1 MTSLLPTSIS
11 PVLLAALIG
20 IFCLLTVAS
29 MIIYWQKANHPKEN
43 TDELVKRVNT
53 WWYIALVFSLI
64 LISST
69 KAALIMLSI
78 VSFLAFKEYL
88 SLIPTRRADGRVL
101 FWAYLA
107 IPLQYYWASMEWYGM
122 FIIFIPVYM
131 FLLLPLRMVLAGETE
146 GFLRSA
152 GIINWGLMTT
162 VFSLSHM
169 GYLLA
174 LPQPDNGLYTGAT
187 ILLFLVVLTQLNDVA
202 QYLWGKKL
210 GKKKIVPT
218 VSPNK
223 TWAGFLG
230 GVLTTTLLS
239 LFIAPYLTPLTV
251 IESIIAGMIISIS
264 GFIGDI
270 VISAVKRDIGVK
282 DSSSFLP
289 GHGGLLDRLDS
300 LTYTA
305 PLFFHFIYFL
315 HF

>member
-1 MTSLLPTSIS
+1 MNALLPSTLS
-11 PVLLAALIG
+11 PVLLTALIA
-20 IFCLLTVAS
+20 IFCLLTIAS
-29 MIIYWQKANHPKEN
+29 MIIYWQKANHPKAN

-53 WWYIALVFSLI
+53 WWYIALVFALI
-64 LISST
+64 LIASP
-69 KAALIMLSI
+69 KASLIILAFI
-78 VSFLAFKEYL
+78 SFLAFKEYL

-107 IPLQYYWASMEWYGM
+107 IPLQYYWASTAWYGM
-122 FIIFIPVYM
+122 FIIFIPVYI

-162 VFSLSHM
+162 VFSLSHL
-169 GYLLA
+169 GYLLV
-174 LPQPDNGLYTGAT
+174 LPQPESGLYTGAT

-202 QYLWGKKL
+202 QYLWGKKF
-210 GKKKIVPT
+210 GHKKIVPSI
-218 VSPNK
+218 SPNK

-230 GVLTTTLLS
+230 GVFTTTLLS
-239 LFIAPYLTPLTV
+239 FLIAPYLTPLTR
-251 IESIIAGMIISIS
+251 IESITAGIIIAMA

-282 DSSSFLP
+282 DSGNLLP

>member
-1 MTSLLPTSIS
+1 MNTLLPSATS
-11 PVLLAALIG
+11 PVLLTALIA
-20 IFCLLTVAS
+20 IFCLLIIAS
-29 MIIYWQKANHPKEN
+29 ILVYWQKAYRPKAN

-53 WWYIALVFSLI
+53 WWYIALVFALILLASPKASLI
-64 LISST
+64 IL
-69 KAALIMLSI
+69 ALI
-78 VSFLAFKEYL
+78 SFLAFKEYL

-107 IPLQYYWASMEWYGM
+107 IPLQYYWAGTAWYGM
-122 FIIFIPVYM
+122 FIIFIPVYL

-146 GFLRSA
+146 GFLRAA

-169 GYLLA
+169 GYLLV
-174 LPQPDNGLYTGAT
+174 LPQAESSLYTGAT
-187 ILLFLVVLTQLNDVA
+187 TLLFLVVLTQLNDVA
-202 QYLWGKKL
+202 QYIWGKKF
-210 GKKKIVPT
+210 GNKKIVPS

-230 GVLTTTLLS
+230 GVFTTTLLS
-239 LFIAPYLTPLTV
+239 FLIAPYLTPLTS
-251 IESIIAGMIISIS
+251 IESIAAGLIISIS

-282 DSSSFLP
+282 DSGSFLP